1 MTLHLP
7 APVAN
12 YFNAANE
19 GTPAGLAAC
28 FTVDGVVHDEGR
40 QVRGHAAIAAWSAA
54 TRARYA
60 ARATPLGSEADAAGL
75 TVWAL
80 VEGNFPG
87 SPLQLHFQFRLQN
100 DAIASLEI
108 AA

>member
-12 YFNAANE
+12 YFNAAND
-19 GTPAGLAAC
+19 GTPAEVAAC
-28 FTVDGVVHDEGR
+28 FTADGVVHDEGK

-60 ARATPLGSEADAAGL
+60 ARATPLGSEEDAAGI
-75 TVWAL
+75 TVRAL
-80 VEGNFPG
+80 VEGSFPG
-87 SPLQLHFQFRLQN
+87 SPLQLHFQFRLHS